1 MKVNVRGKNVD
12 ITEGMRTRVEEKLSF
27 LEKYILIDD
36 TTVANVLVK
45 VYNTHHKIEVTIPT
59 QVGLLRAEA
68 VHDDYYSA
76 VDLALDKLERQ
87 IRRQKTRLTDHR
99 KEGLAESFIEMEN
112 EFKDKNQEL
121 VRTKRIDSEEMN
133 LDEAILRMEMLG
145 HTFFLYTDD
154 ETGRVALVY
163 KRDQGGYGL
172 LET

>member
-1 MKVNVRGKNVD
+1 MQVNVRGKNVE
-12 ITEGMRTRVEEKLSF
+12 ITDGMRTRVQQKLEF
-27 LEKYILIDD
+27 LEKYILIDEN
-36 TTVANVLVK
+36 TVANVLVK

-59 QVGLLRAEA
+59 KVGLLRAEA

-76 VDLALDKLERQ
+76 IDLALDKLESQ

-112 EFKDKNQEL
+112 EYLDKNQEL
-121 VRTKRIDSEEMN
+121 VRTKRIDSELMT

-145 HTFFLYTDD
+145 HTFFLYTDE

>member
-1 MKVNVRGKNVD
+1 MQVNVRGKNVE
-12 ITEGMRTRVEEKLSF
+12 ITDGMRTRVQQKLEF
-27 LEKYILIDD
+27 LEKYILIDEN
-36 TTVANVLVK
+36 TVANVLVK

-59 QVGLLRAEA
+59 KVGLLRAEA
-68 VHDDYYSA
+68 VHDDYFSA
-76 VDLALDKLERQ
+76 IDLALDKLESQ

-112 EFKDKNQEL
+112 EYLDRNQEL
-121 VRTKRIDSEEMN
+121 VRTKRIDSEVMS

-145 HTFFLYTDD
+145 HTFFLYTDE

>member
-12 ITEGMRTRVEEKLSF
+12 ITDSMRTRVEEKLGF
-27 LEKYILIDD
+27 LEKYIIIDE

-59 QVGLLRAEA
+59 KVGLLRAEA
-68 VHDDYYSA
+68 VHDDYFSA
-76 VDLALDKLERQ
+76 IDLALDKLESQ
-87 IRRQKTRLTDHR
+87 IRKQKTRLTDYR
-99 KEGLAESFIEMEN
+99 KEGLAEAFIEMEN

-121 VRTKRIDSEEMN
+121 VRTKRIDAEEMH
-133 LDEAILRMEMLG
+133 LDEAVLRMEMLG

>member
-1 MKVNVRGKNVD
+1 MKINIRGKNVD
-12 ITEGMRTRVEEKLSF
+12 ITDGMRERVEDKLGF
-27 LEKYILIDD
+27 LEKYILIDEN
-36 TTVANVLVK
+36 TVANVLVK

-76 VDLALDKLERQ
+76 IDLALDKLERQ
-87 IRRQKTRLTDHR
+87 IRKQKTRLTSHR

-112 EFKDKNQEL
+112 EYADKHQEL
-121 VRTKRIDSEEMN
+121 VRTKTIDAEEMN
-133 LDEAILRMEMLG
+133 LEEAILRMEMLG

>member
-12 ITEGMRTRVEEKLSF
+12 ITEGMRSRVEEKLSF
-27 LEKYILIDD
+27 LEKYILIDE
-36 TTVANVLVK
+36 TTTANVLVK

-59 QVGLLRAEA
+59 KVGLLRAEA

-76 VDLALDKLERQ
+76 IDLTLDKLERQ
-87 IRRQKTRLTDHR
+87 IRKQKTRLTDHR
-99 KEGLAESFIEMEN
+99 KEGLAQAFINMEN

-121 VRTKRIDSEEMN
+121 VRTKRIDAEVMN

-154 ETGRVALVY
+154 ETGSVALVY

>member
-1 MKVNVRGKNVD
+1 MQVHVRGKNVD
-12 ITEGMRTRVEEKLSF
+12 ITEGMRTRVEEKLNF
-27 LEKYILIDD
+27 LEKYIIIDE

-76 VDLALDKLERQ
+76 IDLALDKLERQ

-99 KEGLAESFIEMEN
+99 KDGLSESFLKMEN
-112 EFKDKNQEL
+112 EFKDRNQEL
-121 VRTKRIDSEEMN
+121 VRTKRIDSEEMS

-154 ETGRVALVY
+154 ETQRVALVY